1 MSLGA
6 DAAARLSALGAVP
19 MAPGLSED
27 EVAHIESTFGFTF
40 ADDHRDFLTAA
51 LPVGE
56 AWPNWRS
63 EGRRS
68 LQKRMQLPVD
78 GLLFDVE
85 WGHFWV
91 DGWGPRPARMKDALR
106 SARYQLARVP
116 QLLPV
121 YSHHY
126 LPAGAGAIGRPVLS
140 VVRTAVVAVGADL
153 VDYVDNAFGSGGERD
168 ASASAAVAFWSDLI
182 TRAGE

>member
-1 MSLGA
+1 MSGA
-6 DAAARLSALGAVP
+6 DAAARLSALGVVP
-19 MAPGLSED
+19 MAPGLSD
-27 EVAHIESTFGFTF
+27 EEIAHIESTFGFTF

-51 LPVGE
+51 LPVGQ
-56 AWPNWRS
+56 AWPDWRS

-78 GLLFDVE
+78 GILFAVE

-116 QLLPV
+116 PLVPV

-126 LPAGAGAIGRPVLS
+126 LPAARGAIGQPVLS
-140 VVRTAVVAVGADL
+140 VIRTDVVAVGADL
-153 VDYVDNAFGSGGERD
+153 ADYVENEFGTGGARD
-168 ASASAAVAFWSDLI
+168 PSASVSVEFWSELI